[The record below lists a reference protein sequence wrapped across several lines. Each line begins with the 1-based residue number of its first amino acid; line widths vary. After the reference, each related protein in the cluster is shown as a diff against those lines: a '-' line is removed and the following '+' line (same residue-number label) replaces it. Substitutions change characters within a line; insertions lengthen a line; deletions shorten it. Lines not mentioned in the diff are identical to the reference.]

1 MSWTSQ
7 PVTRRPG
14 CMPDRWASNQ
24 RENDIKLG
32 TVAAA
37 SLQFD
42 AFPGRLI
49 ESDVAERAA
58 PVSELDRLDGLVRTY
73 RRRLVRFV
81 PRSTRNSDLA
91 KTITQASRVS

>member
-1 MSWTSQ
+1 MSWTSE

-14 CMPDRWASNQ
+14 CLPDRRASNQ
-24 RENDIKLG
+24 REDGIKLG

-49 ESDVAERAA
+49 ESGVAERAA
-58 PVSELDRLDGLVRTY
+58 PVSELDRL
-73 RRRLVRFV
+73 VRFV
-81 PRSTRNSDLA
+81 PCSTRDSDLA
-91 KTITQASRVS
+91 KTITQAS